1 MFLSTPATVSGH
13 VQQLMG
19 QKVFLQ
25 KDKSLHCL
33 SFGEEQSHLEYLN
46 TDRWL
51 QLKNTVGWTEV
62 FDT

>member
-33 SFGEEQSHLEYLN
+33 GEEQSHLEYLN

-51 QLKNTVGWTEV
+51 QLKNTVGWAEV